1 MTARSFSLLL
11 LATLAHG
18 QLVPTAFS
26 SNTGACDSPF
36 VTDCLALRARLQGSD
51 NSTFQILHDTWTP
64 INSYADCA
72 LSVLWPQNVGE
83 GWLSPTYSIAADAL
97 DVMMDF
103 GLDDNTISGVLAR
116 TDMDSDQQPIY
127 WALTGAYTDNDSW
140 QASFEE
146 CLSGA
151 QSSFTEAPGAV
162 VDTSITPD
170 PASLDEFEAALNQN
184 QRRSGSVKSTRDKKE
199 ALARRAI
206 TTQPTCNQVYVNFGT
221 DNHYRCICNNR
232 QYDLFCDYRS
242 SASEPN
248 WTENLRQAAILDLS
262 TSVSSMW
269 TSNTIQP
276 GASYSSNPLGAVLY
290 TGTSGSTDRVH
301 VPDPDGNECCSYL
314 LYAYCASSH
323 GPTGRSDFVS
333 GYGMCQPSYTHEYT
347 YSVNEAFNEYP
358 GGGPGPS
365 NPKSS
370 PRVGRLPGEL

>member
-1 MTARSFSLLL
+1 ML
-11 LATLAHG
+11 
-18 QLVPTAFS
+18 
-26 SNTGACDSPF
+26 
-36 VTDCLALRARLQGSD
+36 
-51 NSTFQILHDTWTP
+51 I
-64 INSYADCA
+64 
-72 LSVLWPQNVGE
+72 
-83 GWLSPTYSIAADAL
+83 
-97 DVMMDF
+97 
-103 GLDDNTISGVLAR
+103 
-116 TDMDSDQQPIY
+116 
-127 WALTGAYTDNDSW
+127 DSW

-184 QRRSGSVKSTRDKKE
+184 QRRSGSVKSTRDKEE

-242 SASEPN
+242 SASGPS
-248 WTENLRQAAILDLS
+248 WTETLRQAAILDLS